1 MIERTVPIFIEPSI
15 PSLRIF
21 KKHVL
26 LFPEIIPGQ
35 IEITPIEKPKIK
47 IGNI

>member
-1 MIERTVPIFIEPSI
+1 MEPSI
-15 PSLRIF
+15 PSLRIL

-35 IEITPIEKPKIK
+35 IEITPIENPKTK
-47 IGNI
+47 IVII